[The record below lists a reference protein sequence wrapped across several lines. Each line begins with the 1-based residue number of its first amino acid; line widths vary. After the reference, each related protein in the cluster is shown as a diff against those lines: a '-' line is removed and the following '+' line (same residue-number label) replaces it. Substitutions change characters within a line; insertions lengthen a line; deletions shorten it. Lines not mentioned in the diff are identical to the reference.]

1 MTQTATP
8 SPAAPASP
16 PRKSRRW
23 WYIGGAALLVVLLLG
38 FGIWYFVFRDDS
50 PEAVDI
56 TRAGETAQ
64 ESGQASGSRSGQG
77 SSALDGTW
85 RIDPAVGSFSD
96 FSGTFVGY
104 RVQEELASIGAK
116 TAVGRTPDVEGSLE
130 IEGTTIPSAEF
141 TANLTTLVSN
151 SDRRDGALRD
161 QAIQTSQ
168 FPTAT
173 FTLTEPIELDQVPA
187 DGATIDVDAVGTLT
201 LHGVTKDVTMPLE
214 AQRSGDVIAVT
225 GQLDIAFADY
235 DIDQPTS
242 LAVLSIEDHGILE
255 VQLFFS
261 KT

>member
-1 MTQTATP
+1 MTETTSSP
-8 SPAAPASP
+8 PAAPTTP
-16 PRKSRRW
+16 PRKSRKW

-38 FGIWYFVFRDDS
+38 FGVWYFVFRDDA

-64 ESGQASGSRSGQG
+64 ESGQEAGAGAQDASS
-77 SSALDGTW
+77 LDGTW
-85 RIDPAVGSFSD
+85 TIDPTIGAFSD

-104 RVQEELASIGAK
+104 RVQEELADIGAK
-116 TAVGRTPDVEGSLE
+116 TAVGRTPDVTGTLE
-130 IEGTTIPSAEF
+130 IDGTTIPRAEF
-141 TANLTTLVSN
+141 TANVQTLVSD
-151 SDRRDGALRD
+151 SDRRDNAIRSQALESD
-161 QAIQTSQ
+161 Q

-173 FTLTEPIELDQVPA
+173 FELTEPIDLGKVPA
-187 DGATIDVDAVGTLT
+187 DGATTEVDAVGTLT
-201 LHGVTKDVTMPLE
+201 LHGVTKDVTIPLE
-214 AQRSGDVIAVT
+214 AQRNGDVVAVT

-242 LAVLSIEDHGILE
+242 FAVLSVEDHGILE

>member
-1 MTQTATP
+1 MTQTTTP

-16 PRKSRRW
+16 PRKSRKW

-64 ESGQASGSRSGQG
+64 ESGQGSARD
-77 SSALDGTW
+77 SSPLDGTW
-85 RIDPAVGSFSD
+85 QIDPAVGSFSD

-130 IEGTTIPSAEF
+130 IEGTAIPSAEF
-141 TANLTTLVSN
+141 TANLTTLVSD

-173 FTLTEPIELDQVPA
+173 FTLTEPIELDKVPA
-187 DGATIDVDAVGTLT
+187 DGATIDIDAVGTLM
-201 LHGVTKDVTMPLE
+201 LHGVTKDVTIPLE
-214 AQRSGDVIAVT
+214 AQRNGDVIAVT
-225 GQLDIAFADY
+225 GLVDIAFADY
-235 DIDQPTS
+235 DIEQPTS

>member
-1 MTQTATP
+1 MTQTSTP
-8 SPAAPASP
+8 SAGAAASP
-16 PRKSRRW
+16 PRKSRKW

-38 FGIWYFVFRDDS
+38 FGIWYFVFRDDA

-64 ESGQASGSRSGQG
+64 ESGQESQD
-77 SSALDGTW
+77 SSSLDGTW
-85 RIDPAVGSFSD
+85 RIDPSVGSFSD

-116 TAVGRTPDVEGSLE
+116 TAVGRTPDVDGSLE
-130 IEGTTIPSAEF
+130 IDGTTIPSAEF
-141 TANLTTLVSN
+141 TANLTTLVSDE
-151 SDRRDGALRD
+151 DRRDGALRD

-173 FTLTEPIELDQVPA
+173 FTLTEPIELDKVPA
-187 DGATIDVDAVGTLT
+187 DGVSIDVDAVGTLT
-201 LHGVTKDVTMPLE
+201 LHGVTKDVTIPLE
-214 AQRSGDVIAVT
+214 AQRNGDVIAVT
-225 GQLDIAFADY
+225 GQLDIVFADY
-235 DIDQPTS
+235 AIEQPTS
-242 LAVLSIEDHGILE
+242 FAVLSIEDHGILE